1 MVSYPTLPTHIQCIT
16 STDRLSPQY
25 LIYSTKVNF
34 LSHTTK
40 LFHRKKHSL
49 QPQQRIIRP
58 TPSTIE
64 LVRKS
69 KGCQCQDDKG
79 SLLRIYY
86 KTGYP

>member
-40 LFHRKKHSL
+40 LFHRKNHSL
-49 QPQQRIIRP
+49 P
-58 TPSTIE
+58 TTNVLYTPHPPTIE
-64 LVRKS
+64 LVRKG

>member
-49 QPQQRIIRP
+49 HPHQRIMRL
-58 TPSTIE
+58 TPLTTE
-64 LVRKS
+64 LVRKD

>member
-16 STDRLSPQY
+16 STNRLSPQY

-40 LFHRKKHSL
+40 LFHRKNHPL
-49 QPQQRIIRP
+49 HPHQRIMRL
-58 TPSTIE
+58 TPLTTE

-69 KGCQCQDDKG
+69 KGYQCQDDKG

-86 KTGYP
+86 KTGHP

>member
-40 LFHRKKHSL
+40 LFHRKSHSL
-49 QPQQRIIRP
+49 P
-58 TPSTIE
+58 TTNVLYTPPPPTTE
-64 LVRKS
+64 LVRKD
-69 KGCQCQDDKG
+69 KGYQCQDDKG